1 MPCGLQ
7 DEPLEDQILYLQK
20 GQLVLFELKY
30 GTPITEHLNPQYL
43 NRTWKD
49 PNSLSVFFK
58 GIQINDEGEYN
69 CIVLH
74 KTRSGHSKTHS
85 STITLNTFK
94 DFSVPVIIK
103 MTSDSYLNCGV
114 PINLTCISSQG
125 YPEDTLSWDIKAKN
139 ATWQDCEIIKTEA
152 VRDPHTQLF
161 NLTSVMQISLTK
173 TLTICCSVRNSSIVM
188 EVKCN
193 DTVRI
198 DPIVPPPS
206 SRHATGTG
214 IAVCFFVLLLIGI
227 IIRKVVQQE

>member
-1 MPCGLQ
+1 MSFIKFTTAVKYSMFILVFM
-7 DEPLEDQILYLQK
+7 LE
-20 GQLVLFELKY
+20 
-30 GTPITEHLNPQYL
+30 
-43 NRTWKD
+43 
-49 PNSLSVFFK
+49 
-58 GIQINDEGEYN
+58 
-69 CIVLH
+69 
-74 KTRSGHSKTHS
+74 
-85 STITLNTFK
+85 